1 MAMAIAMAL
10 RRLSSSF
17 DKPLRPA
24 LFKSTSLYY
33 MSSLP
38 DEAVYEKEKPGVTWP
53 KHLNAPL
60 EVVDPQIADIIELEK
75 ARQWKGLELIP
86 SENFTSVSVMQAVGS
101 VMTNKYSEGY
111 PGARYY
117 GGNEYIDM
125 AESLCQKRA
134 LEAFRLDP
142 AKWGV
147 NVQSLSG
154 SPANFQVY
162 TALLKPHDRIMAL
175 DLPHG
180 GHLSHGYQTD
190 TKKISAVSI
199 FFETMPYRLN
209 ESTGYIDYDQL
220 EKSATLFRP
229 KLIVAGASAYARLY
243 DYARIR
249 KVCDKQKAILLAD
262 MAHISGL
269 VAAGVIPSPFEYAD
283 VVTTTTHKSLR
294 GPRGAMIFFRK
305 GLKEVNKQGK
315 EVFYDY
321 EDKINQAVFPGLQG
335 GPHNHTIAGLAVA
348 FETGQCAYKI
358 SHQIAT
364 TLEYKAYQEQVLSN
378 CSKFAQSLVEKG
390 YELVSGG
397 TENHL
402 VLVNLKNKGIDGSRV
417 EKVLESVH
425 IAANKNT
432 VPGDVS
438 AMVPGGIRMGTPALT
453 SRGFVEEDFAKV
465 AHFFDASVK
474 LAMKIKAETKGTK
487 LKDFLVTMQSTH
499 FQSEISK
506 LRHEVEEYAKRFPT
520 IGFNKE
526 TMKYKN

>member
-1 MAMAIAMAL
+1 MATSMAL
-10 RRLSSSF
+10 RRLSSSVTNPI
-17 DKPLRPA
+17 KRHLNHG
-24 LFKSTSLYY
+24 SHYYVY

-38 DEAVYEKEKPGVTWP
+38 DQALNNEKAPAPWINQ
-53 KHLNAPL
+53 LNAPL
-60 EVVDPQIADIIELEK
+60 EEIDPEIADIIELEK

-134 LEAFRLDP
+134 LDAFQLDP

-162 TALLKPHDRIMAL
+162 TALLKPHERIMAL

-199 FFETMPYRLN
+199 FFETMPYRLD
-209 ESTGYIDYDQL
+209 ESTGYIDYEQL
-220 EKSATLFRP
+220 EKSAALFRP

-249 KVCDKQKAILLAD
+249 KVCDKQKAVMLAD

-305 GLKEVNKQGK
+305 GVKEINKQGQ
-315 EVFYDY
+315 EVMYTY

-335 GPHNHTIAGLAVA
+335 GPHNHTISGLAVA
-348 FETGQCAYKI
+348 LKQVKTP
-358 SHQIAT
+358 
-364 TLEYKAYQEQVLSN
+364 EYKAYQEQVLSN
-378 CSKFAQSLVEKG
+378 SSKFAQSLLERG
-390 YELVSGG
+390 YDLVSGG

-402 VLVNLKNKGIDGSRV
+402 VLVNLRNKGIDGSRV

-453 SRGFVEEDFAKV
+453 SRGFVEEDFEKV
-465 AHFFDASVK
+465 AEFFDAAVK
-474 LAMKIKAETKGTK
+474 LALKIKGDTKGTK
-487 LKDFLVTMQSTH
+487 LKDFVATLMSDESI
-499 FQSEISK
+499 QSEISN
-506 LRHEVEEYAKRFPT
+506 LRDKVEEYAKRFPT
-520 IGFNKE
+520 VGFEKE

>member
-1 MAMAIAMAL
+1 MAMAMAL
-10 RRLSSSF
+10 RKISYASSSI
-17 DKPLRPA
+17 KLLRP
-24 LFKSTSLYY
+24 LSNGSSLYY

-38 DEAVYEKEKPGVTWP
+38 NQAIGDREDPRVTWI
-53 KHLNAPL
+53 KQLNAPL
-60 EVVDPQIADIIELEK
+60 EEIDPEIADIIELEK

-86 SENFTSVSVMQAVGS
+86 SENFTSLSVMQAVGS

-125 AESLCQKRA
+125 AERLCQKRA
-134 LEAFRLDP
+134 LEVFKLDP

-154 SPANFQVY
+154 SPSNFQVY
-162 TALLKPHDRIMAL
+162 TALLKPHERIMAL

-199 FFETMPYRLN
+199 FFETMPYRLD
-209 ESTGYIDYDQL
+209 ESTGYIDYEQL

-249 KVCDKQKAILLAD
+249 KVCDKQKAVLLAD

-305 GLKEVNKQGK
+305 GVKEINKKGE
-315 EVFYDY
+315 EVMYNY

-335 GPHNHTIAGLAVA
+335 GPHNHTISGLAVA
-348 FETGQCAYKI
+348 LKQVMTP
-358 SHQIAT
+358 
-364 TLEYKAYQEQVLSN
+364 EYKAYQEQVLSN
-378 CSKFAQSLVEKG
+378 CSKFAESLMAAG

-397 TENHL
+397 TDNHL
-402 VLVNLKNKGIDGSRV
+402 VLVNLRDKGIDGSRV

-453 SRGFVEEDFAKV
+453 SRGFVEEDFVKV
-465 AHFFDASVK
+465 AEFFDAAVK
-474 LAMKIKAETKGTK
+474 LALKVKAETKGTK
-487 LKDFLVTMQSTH
+487 LKDFVATLSSDSKI
-499 FQSEISK
+499 QSEIANLK
-506 LRHEVEEYAKRFPT
+506 QDVEDYAKQFPT
-520 IGFNKE
+520 IGFEKE
-526 TMKYKN
+526 TMKYKD